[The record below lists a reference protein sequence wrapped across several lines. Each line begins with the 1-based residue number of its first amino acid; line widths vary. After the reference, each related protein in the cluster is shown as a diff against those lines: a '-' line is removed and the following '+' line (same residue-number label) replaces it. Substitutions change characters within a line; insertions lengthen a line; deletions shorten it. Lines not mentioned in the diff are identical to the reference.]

1 MDQVPIL
8 LEGLLKKQETG
19 DSTNQEV
26 DMQKLL
32 TVVVPVFKVESYI
45 NKCLDSLLAAPD
57 WMGKLEVVIV
67 NDGTPDNSAEM
78 SREYVKRYPESFR
91 QIDKENG
98 GHGSAWNVG
107 LKEATGKYLRFLD
120 SDDWFTNLDRLM
132 EDLDKCE
139 ADIVFNPFVKE
150 YAYENRFETV
160 NPLPVMG
167 ETSIDAASWGA
178 PQWGG
183 YNNFN
188 FWSTTY
194 KTEILRPLHP
204 LFAEKA
210 MFDDFIITW
219 APLVY
224 GRTYISLDYPVYHYL
239 LGRPGQSMSVTQQ
252 RKSALSY
259 LKCFGQYETTRSRID
274 ERLVPADLLDRIDD
288 AITGYAGLIFASMI
302 YLPLKESLGTMAYLW
317 KNYIADNPTK
327 SKLQKRYAAM
337 PGVVFYYVEHLRRKI
352 KRI

>member
-8 LEGLLKKQETG
+8 LEGPLKKQETG
-19 DSTNQEV
+19 DSTDQEV

-57 WMGKLEVVIV
+57 WMEKLEVVIV

-78 SREYVKRYPESFR
+78 SREYVKRYP
-91 QIDKENG
+91 D
-98 GHGSAWNVG
+98 
-107 LKEATGKYLRFLD
+107 
-120 SDDWFTNLDRLM
+120 LDRLM
-132 EDLDKCE
+132 EDLYKCE

-219 APLVY
+219 APWRRVCAS
-224 GRTYISLDYPVYHYL
+224 GCCRSRCIRIWVSRRSRRCV
-239 LGRPGQSMSVTQQ
+239 
-252 RKSALSY
+252 
-259 LKCFGQYETTRSRID
+259 TRS
-274 ERLVPADLLDRIDD
+274 
-288 AITGYAGLIFASMI
+288 
-302 YLPLKESLGTMAYLW
+302 
-317 KNYIADNPTK
+317 
-327 SKLQKRYAAM
+327 
-337 PGVVFYYVEHLRRKI
+337 
-352 KRI
+352 